1 MTNQE
6 NGVDLKSAA
15 VTEEKKL
22 FIETYGCQMNV
33 ADSEVVASIMKMDGY
48 AVTDKIEDAD
58 AIFVNTCSVRDNAEQ
73 KIYGRLQYFQSLK
86 RKKKSL
92 VIGVLGCMAERVK
105 EELIE
110 VHHADLVVG
119 PDSYMDLPNLVG
131 AVEHGEKAINV
142 ELSTQETYKDVIP
155 IEVHHADLVVG
166 PDSYMDL
173 PNLVGAVEHGEKAIN
188 VELSTQET
196 YKDVIPLK
204 LGGVHISGFVSIMR
218 GCNNFCTYCIVPYTR
233 GRERSRDIESIL
245 NEIRDMRDKG
255 FKEVTLLG
263 QNVNSYLFEKEGEKI
278 SFPALLKR
286 VAEEVPEMRVRFTT
300 SHPKDMSDETL
311 HVIAEHDNICKM
323 IHLPAQ
329 SGSSRILKVMN
340 RKYTRE
346 WYLDRIAA
354 IRRILPDCAISTDL
368 FCGFHS
374 ETEEDYQ
381 ETLSLMREVGYDSA
395 FLFKYSER
403 PGTYAAQH
411 LPDTVSEEEKVR
423 RLQGMIDLQN
433 QLSEESNK
441 RDIGKVFEVLIEGFS
456 KRSREQLFGR
466 TSQNKVVIF
475 DKKNYRVG
483 QFIKVRINRASS
495 ATLFG
500 DPVE

>member
-1 MTNQE
+1 MTTAENQ
-6 NGVDLKSAA
+6 GADLKSAA
-15 VTEEKKL
+15 EKAEKKL

-33 ADSEVVASIMKMDGY
+33 ADSEVVASIMQMDGY
-48 AVTDKIEDAD
+48 ALTEKIEEAD

-73 KIYGRLQYFQSLK
+73 KIYGRLQYFQSL
-86 RKKKSL
+86 RKKKKQL
-92 VIGVLGCMAERVK
+92 IVGVMGCMAERVK
-105 EELIE
+105 EELIQ

-119 PDSYMDLPNLVG
+119 PDAYLDLPNLVG
-131 AVEHGEKAINV
+131 AVER
-142 ELSTQETYKDVIP
+142 
-155 IEVHHADLVVG
+155 
-166 PDSYMDL
+166 
-173 PNLVGAVEHGEKAIN
+173 GEKAIN

-204 LGGVHISGFVSIMR
+204 LPGVHISGFVSIMR

-233 GRERSRDIESIL
+233 GRERSRDVESIL

-263 QNVNSYLFEKEGEKI
+263 QNVNSYRFERNDEVI
-278 SFPALLKR
+278 TFPRLLAL
-286 VAEEVPEMRVRFTT
+286 VAEEVPQMRVRFTT

-311 HVIAEHDNICKM
+311 EVIAAHDNLCKM

-329 SGSSRILKVMN
+329 SGSDRILKEMN
-340 RKYTRE
+340 RKYTRA

-374 ETEEDYQ
+374 ETEEDYEQ
-381 ETLSLMREVGYDSA
+381 TLSLMREVGYDSA

-403 PGTYAAQH
+403 PGTYASKH
-411 LPDTVSEEEKVR
+411 LPDDVPEEEKIR

-433 QLSEESNK
+433 QLSEESNR
-441 RDIGKVFEVLIEGFS
+441 RDIGKTFEVLIEGFS

-475 DKKNYRVG
+475 DKQDLHVG
-483 QFIKVRINRASS
+483 QFIQVKITRASS

-500 DPVE
+500 EVVK

>member
-15 VTEEKKL
+15 AIENKKL

-33 ADSEVVASIMKMDGY
+33 ADSDVVASIMQMDGY
-48 AVTDKIEDAD
+48 DMTDKIEEAD

-86 RKKKSL
+86 KKKRSL
-92 VIGVLGCMAERVK
+92 IVGVLGCMAERVK

-110 VHHADLVVG
+110 VHKADLVVG
-119 PDSYMDLPNLVG
+119 PDAYLDLPNLVG
-131 AVEHGEKAINV
+131 AVEK
-142 ELSTQETYKDVIP
+142 
-155 IEVHHADLVVG
+155 
-166 PDSYMDL
+166 
-173 PNLVGAVEHGEKAIN
+173 GEKAIN

-233 GRERSRDIESIL
+233 GRERSRDIDSIL

-263 QNVNSYLFEKEGEKI
+263 QNVNSYLFEKAGEKI
-278 SFPALLKR
+278 SFPVLLER
-286 VAEEVPEMRVRFTT
+286 VAQEVPEMRVRFTT

-311 HVIAEHDNICKM
+311 RVIAKYDNICKM

-354 IRRILPDCAISTDL
+354 IRRIIPDCAITTDL

-381 ETLSLMREVGYDSA
+381 QTLSLMREVEYDSA

-403 PGTYAAQH
+403 PGTYASKN

-466 TSQNKVVIF
+466 TSQK
-475 DKKNYRVG
+475 
-483 QFIKVRINRASS
+483 
-495 ATLFG
+495 
-500 DPVE
+500 